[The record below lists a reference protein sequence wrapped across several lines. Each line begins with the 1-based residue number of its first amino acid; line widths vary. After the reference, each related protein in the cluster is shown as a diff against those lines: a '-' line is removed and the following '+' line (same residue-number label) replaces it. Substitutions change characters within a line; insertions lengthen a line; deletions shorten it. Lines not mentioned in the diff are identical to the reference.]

1 MAKTE
6 QKITIIGRVGV
17 NDGLKHANREGGKD
31 YCRVSVVVD
40 EPSGNSTWFKVTAF
54 EATAKELAE
63 KATKGA
69 LVKISGRVSANA
81 YLAEGG
87 VPAASLNIA
96 ASSFELLPSESKP
109 VDKPETPRAEAAEP
123 AASAPAA
130 AQEPSEAEK
139 ALVKP
144 ILALVKSGDLSLK
157 KAREQIQKMKISD
170 VAKDR
175 AVARAEQLAA

>member
-6 QKITIIGRVGV
+6 QKITIVGRVGV

-40 EPSGNSTWFKVTAF
+40 DPSGNSTWFKVTAF
-54 EATAKELAE
+54 EATAKEMAE
-63 KATKGA
+63 KATKGTR
-69 LVKISGRVSANA
+69 VKISGRVSANA

-96 ASSFELLPSESKP
+96 AASFALM
-109 VDKPETPRAEAAEP
+109 EAARKGDSAAAAP
-123 AASAPAA
+123 AEKPAA
-130 AQEPSEAEK
+130 AQEPTEAEK
-139 ALVKP
+139 AMVKP

-157 KAREQIQKMKISD
+157 KAREQIQKMPISD
-170 VAKDR
+170 VSKDR
-175 AVARAEQLAA
+175 AMARAEQLAA